1 MAAACLF
8 AFGAANVTRSNI
20 ESDSPGKS
28 MRRSFTTL
36 IASAMF
42 AVAVWAA
49 PGDRASA
56 ATGEPVVD
64 PKADPAP
71 CVAAV
76 AANDA
81 DKIIAICGA
90 LIDDDK
96 TARADRIK
104 ALIAR
109 GGAHERKHQID
120 RAIGD
125 YDTALRLDPTL
136 ADIFNIRG
144 ELWRRKGDRPRALAD
159 FAAAIK
165 LNPDHPTARGN
176 YKSLA
181 RELERLGALMAVHN
195 KPSFNCSTARHQV
208 EKAICANPELANLDR
223 EINAVNTRV
232 VRQAVSDSPRA
243 GRALQREQDDFIAR
257 RNAAFGRPDYDL
269 LRAMRE
275 RLDHLLAMVR
285 Y

>member
-1 MAAACLF
+1 
-8 AFGAANVTRSNI
+8 
-20 ESDSPGKS
+20 

-36 IASAMF
+36 IASA
-42 AVAVWAA
+42 AIAAAVWAVA
-49 PGDRASA
+49 ADRAGA
-56 ATGEPVVD
+56 ATSEPVTD
-64 PKADPAP
+64 PKGDPAP
-71 CVAAV
+71 CLAAA

-81 DKIIAICGA
+81 DKIIAICGT
-90 LIDDDK
+90 LIDNDK
-96 TARADRIK
+96 TMRADRIK

-109 GGAHERKHQID
+109 GGAWDRKDQID

-136 ADIFNIRG
+136 ADVFNIRG
-144 ELWRRKGDRPRALAD
+144 ELWRRKGDRPRALSD

-165 LNPDHPTARGN
+165 LNPDHPAARGN
-176 YKSLA
+176 YRSLA
-181 RELERLGALMAVHN
+181 QELERLGALMAVYN
-195 KPSFNCSTARHQV
+195 KPSFNCSTARRPV
-208 EKAICANPELANLDR
+208 EKAICADPELGKLDR
-223 EINAVNTRV
+223 EINAVNVKV
-232 VRQAVSDSPRA
+232 VREATGDSPRA

-275 RLDHLLAMVR
+275 RLDHLLAIGR